1 MTVADTN
8 VRPAWRSPAGNA
20 RGTRRSGLARL
31 LLKQLGRLLRKLD
44 LTFLLLFAVAS
55 TPACVLPVGPE
66 WQDPLGSPNA
76 PPQIFV
82 LNPDPDT
89 VEVSATPTLPF
100 PFRIIVTDVNVTDS
114 LEIKWLIDGRDTPHP
129 TDHVPAN
136 GTQQRT
142 LSEKTVHCATDIDDK
157 SLTSHLVKAMVADRA
172 FVEGSNP
179 PIVSNSGL
187 SVDHKWILNMTC
199 PQ

>member
-8 VRPAWRSPAGNA
+8 VRPAWRPPAVSA
-20 RGTRRSGLARL
+20 RGTRRFGLARL
-31 LLKQLGRLLRKLD
+31 LLKRLGGLLRKLD
-44 LTFLLLFAVAS
+44 LKFLLLLAVAP
-55 TPACVLPVGPE
+55 TPACIIPVGPE

-82 LNPDPDT
+82 LNPEPDT
-89 VEVSATPTLPF
+89 VAVTATPTNPF
-100 PFRIIVTDVNVTDS
+100 NFRIVVTDVNVTDS
-114 LEIKWLIDGRDTPHP
+114 LEIKWLIDGDDTPHATP
-129 TDHVPAN
+129 KVPAN

-142 LSEKTVHCATDIDDK
+142 LSEKTVNCASDIDDK
-157 SLTSHLVKAMVADRA
+157 SLPSHLVKAVVADRG
-172 FVEGSNP
+172 FVEGSKP

-187 SVDHKWILNMTC
+187 STDIKWILNMTC

>member
-8 VRPAWRSPAGNA
+8 VRAAGRSPAVNA
-20 RGTRRSGLARL
+20 RGTRRFGLARL
-31 LLKQLGRLLRKLD
+31 LLKKLGRLVRKLD
-44 LTFLLLFAVAS
+44 LTLLLLFAVAS
-55 TPACVLPVGPE
+55 TPACILPVGPE
-66 WQDPLGSPNA
+66 WQEPFGSPNA

-82 LNPDPDT
+82 LNPEPDT

-100 PFRIIVTDVNVTDS
+100 SFRIIVTDVNVTDS
-114 LEIKWLIDGRDTPHP
+114 LEIRWFIDGDDTPHGLP
-129 TDHVPAN
+129 KVLAN

-142 LSEKTVHCATDIDDK
+142 LSEKTVHCATDVHDK
-157 SLTSHLVKAMVADRA
+157 SLTSHLVKAVVADRA

-179 PIVSNSGL
+179 PSVSNSGL
-187 SVDHKWILNMTC
+187 SIDIKWILNMTC